1 MEILDDVIF
10 YHIEKAIKSYRQFAQ
25 SRIRLAGYTMTI
37 DQWLILKVLID
48 EPDIQLNELAVKV
61 FKDSA
66 SVTRII
72 ILLEK
77 GKFIKKSVHQ
87 SDKRRILLKVT
98 AKGQKAM
105 EDVSCIVLANR
116 RHALNGITKDSIDAT
131 IATLKIISGNCIAKI
146 KFSTNVIGRMQK
158 T

>member
-1 MEILDDVIF
+1 
-10 YHIEKAIKSYRQFAQ
+10 
-25 SRIRLAGYTMTI
+25 MTI

-131 IATLKIISGNCIAKI
+131 IATLKIISGNCIAKA
-146 KFSTNVIGRMQK
+146 
-158 T
+158 

>member
-25 SRIRLAGYTMTI
+25 SRIKLAGYTMTI

-77 GKFIKKSVHQ
+77 GKFIKSQ
-87 SDKRRILLKVT
+87 SIS
-98 AKGQKAM
+98 Q
-105 EDVSCIVLANR
+105 
-116 RHALNGITKDSIDAT
+116 TKDAFY
-131 IATLKIISGNCIAKI
+131 L
-146 KFSTNVIGRMQK
+146 R
-158 T
+158 